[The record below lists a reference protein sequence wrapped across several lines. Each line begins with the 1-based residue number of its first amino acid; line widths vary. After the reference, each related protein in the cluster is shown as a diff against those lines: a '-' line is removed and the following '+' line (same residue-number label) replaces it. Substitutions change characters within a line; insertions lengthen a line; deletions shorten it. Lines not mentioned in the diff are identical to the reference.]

1 MKKRRMKEAAED
13 ESSRKGNIL
22 RGSKILNEDGYVY
35 KKLCS
40 QRETHVIKVWIWGRV
55 GLIELCQ
62 ITWPSHVFTREHK
75 KKKLGV
81 NFMYKDQCLN
91 GQATLKLSL

>member
-40 QRETHVIKVWIWGRV
+40 QRETHVIKV
-55 GLIELCQ
+55 
-62 ITWPSHVFTREHK
+62 
-75 KKKLGV
+75 
-81 NFMYKDQCLN
+81 
-91 GQATLKLSL
+91 

>member
-22 RGSKILNEDGYVY
+22 RGRKILNEDGYVY

-40 QRETHVIKVWIWGRV
+40 QREMHVIKVWI
-55 GLIELCQ
+55 CQ
-62 ITWPSHVFTREHK
+62 ITWPSHVFTREYK
-75 KKKLGV
+75 KKKLRS
-81 NFMYKDQCLN
+81 NFIYKDQCVN
-91 GQATLKLSL
+91 GQATLKMSL

>member
-1 MKKRRMKEAAED
+1 MKKRRMEEAAED

-22 RGSKILNEDGYVY
+22 RGSKILNEDGYAY

-40 QRETHVIKVWIWGRV
+40 QREMHVIKAWIWGRV

-62 ITWPSHVFTREHK
+62 ITRPSHVFTREYK
-75 KKKLGV
+75 KK
-81 NFMYKDQCLN
+81 N
-91 GQATLKLSL
+91 

>member
-40 QRETHVIKVWIWGRV
+40 QRETHVIKVWIWG
-55 GLIELCQ
+55 Q
-62 ITWPSHVFTREHK
+62 ITWPSHVFTREYK
-75 KKKLGV
+75 KKKI
-81 NFMYKDQCLN
+81 KH
-91 GQATLKLSL
+91 